1 MNTKQFV
8 HLIHTA
14 KPELSI
20 FALVDFDCY
29 GIAIMRCYSHGT
41 RGHAH
46 EKATTVPSI
55 QWLGVKSEHLAFR
68 QDAIASRELDV
79 NGSQRRPGPSTFESS
94 STLTLRDRT
103 RATNMVKEIDEDST
117 ENDRDCRR
125 ELQVMLF
132 LGIKAEIQAVDNTG
146 DMSRWL
152 DEHMGT
158 L

>member
-1 MNTKQFV
+1 MRIMQLSLGALTEGRLITK
-8 HLIHTA
+8 
-14 KPELSI
+14 
-20 FALVDFDCY
+20 
-29 GIAIMRCYSHGT
+29 
-41 RGHAH
+41 
-46 EKATTVPSI
+46 SI